1 MSLRDLQT
9 NLKSLRYG
17 NDLQGGGDSGLP
29 YITTDVDTQLT
40 NIASIDLRGP
50 VKDLLKSAGID
61 IPSIANITTNNILNK
76 DSGFIRGGTVGA
88 AKTGLIDVIRI
99 GKFLVN
105 NPLWIAKQ
113 VGLQLSNPK
122 LESPRGTLA
131 LVTLGNTL
139 SATTGGI
146 IQPSRIYNLGINTL
160 AQVPSNAVGVHFY
173 RHGLGPVMDDQSK
186 YEAIVR
192 NNNESTL
199 FGFGKSNNRLLRLKD
214 KLNIDEGAKPL
225 IRGGIASGILN
236 ILSQVPALS
245 GIKKILSNNKPIDEY
260 LTGPGSFY
268 GIGSTLIRRFEV
280 TTNPE
285 VVEEFKSIAKAT
297 SLVNTRVSV
306 DRGIPRI
313 GGFYGVT
320 NYLRFQ
326 DTLEDKD
333 NTALSNN
340 GTNVFD
346 DSTNNAISAISI
358 ITNSNI
364 PSLKPYANI
373 ANKIKTKIEQSIPFS
388 DSTVYTAQT
397 PANSPFSKARKTFKT
412 IDFENTNI
420 LDRDPYKKT
429 RYYGDRKVSED
440 GSQAK
445 YNNTEVFDRYDSDI
459 LTVAFRGV
467 DLFSQNEERWLFSA
481 YMTGFRDSF
490 DATWNDINY
499 IGRSET
505 FYVYSKFKRSVSFN
519 LRIPCFNRTQ
529 LFEKHR
535 ALGQLASTTAGRYSG
550 ETNALGGVLLR
561 LNVGSYLVG
570 EYATLN
576 SLNYTVPDD
585 TTWDITPEAR
595 LAMYIEASFSFNIVH
610 QKLPQYL
617 PSKDN
622 PTAGFFGYLQDSVP
636 GDARF
641 LQIPN
646 RKKDEQQGINNTFV
660 TDIVSPTTSE
670 NKGTPFND
678 IQKVIKYEY
687 PKIPKNK

>member
-29 YITTDVDTQLT
+29 YITTDVDTQRT

-76 DSGFIRGGTVGA
+76 DSGFIRGGTAGA
-88 AKTGLIDVIRI
+88 AKTGLIDAIRI
-99 GKFLVN
+99 GKFLTN

-192 NNNESTL
+192 NNNESAL
-199 FGFGKSNNRLLRLKD
+199 FGFGESNNRLLRLKD

-225 IRGGIASGILN
+225 VRGGIASGILN

-245 GIKKILSNNKPIDEY
+245 GIKKILSNNTPIDEY

-285 VVEEFKSIAKAT
+285 VVEEFKLISSAA
-297 SLVNTRVSV
+297 SLLNTRVSTTS
-306 DRGIPRI
+306 PRI
-313 GGFYGVT
+313 GEFYGVT
-320 NYLRFQ
+320 KYLRFQ
-326 DTLEDKD
+326 DTLSD
-333 NTALSNN
+333 NNLTALSDN
-340 GTNVFD
+340 GVKVFG
-346 DSTNNAISAISI
+346 NQN
-358 ITNSNI
+358 
-364 PSLKPYANI
+364 PSLNTYRNI

-388 DSTVYTAQT
+388 DSSVYSAQT
-397 PANSPFSKARKTFKT
+397 PANSPFSEARKTFKT
-412 IDFENTNI
+412 ID
-420 LDRDPYKKT
+420 LDTRAAINRTPSKDT

-459 LTVAFRGV
+459 MTVVFRGV
-467 DLFSQNEERWLFSA
+467 DPFSQNEERWLFSA
-481 YMTGFRDSF
+481 YMTGFRDNF

-561 LNVGSYLVG
+561 LNIGSYLVG

-622 PTAGFFGYLQDSVP
+622 PTAGFFGYLPDSVP

-641 LQIPN
+641 LPIPN
-646 RKKDEQQGINNTFV
+646 RTKEQQQDINDTFV
-660 TDIVSPTTSE
+660 TDLVSPTTSE
-670 NKGTPFND
+670 TKGTPYYALD
-678 IQKVIKYEY
+678 KVINYNY
-687 PKIPKNK
+687 PETP

>member
-76 DSGFIRGGTVGA
+76 DSGFIRGGTAGA

-99 GKFLVN
+99 GKFLTN

-131 LVTLGNTL
+131 AVTLGNAL
-139 SATTGGI
+139 SFTTGGI

-192 NNNESTL
+192 NNNESILLSKT
-199 FGFGKSNNRLLRLKD
+199 NNRLLRLKD

-245 GIKKILSNNKPIDEY
+245 GIKKILSNNTPIDDY

-285 VVEEFKSIAKAT
+285 VVEEFKLISEVT
-297 SLVNTRVSV
+297 SLLNTRVSTTS
-306 DRGIPRI
+306 PRI
-313 GGFYGVT
+313 GEFYGVT
-320 NYLRFQ
+320 KYLRYI
-326 DTLEDKD
+326 DTLSD
-333 NTALSNN
+333 NNLTALSNN
-340 GTNVFD
+340 GVKVFG
-346 DSTNNAISAISI
+346 NQN
-358 ITNSNI
+358 
-364 PSLKPYANI
+364 PSLNTYRNI
-373 ANKIKTKIEQSIPFS
+373 VSKINTDIEQSIPFS
-388 DSTVYTAQT
+388 DSSVYSAQT
-397 PANSPFSKARKTFKT
+397 PANSPFSAARKTFKT
-412 IDFENTNI
+412 IDLDNI
-420 LDRDPYKKT
+420 SAINRTPSKDT

-440 GSQAK
+440 GSKAT
-445 YNNTEVFDRYDSDI
+445 YNNTNVFDRYDSDI
-459 LTVAFRGV
+459 MTVVFRGV
-467 DLFSQNEERWLFSA
+467 NPFDSQNEERWLFSA
-481 YMTGFRDSF
+481 YMTGFRDNF

-622 PTAGFFGYLQDSVP
+622 PTAGFFGYLQNSVP
-636 GDARF
+636 GDAEF

-646 RKKDEQQGINNTFV
+646 RTKEQQQDIRKTFV

-670 NKGTPFND
+670 TKGTPFSN
-678 IQKVIKYEY
+678 IQKVINYTY
-687 PKIPKNK
+687 PENPK

>member
-76 DSGFIRGGTVGA
+76 DSGFVRGGTVGA

-131 LVTLGNTL
+131 AVTLGNAL
-139 SATTGGI
+139 SFTTGGI

-192 NNNESTL
+192 NNNESILLSKT
-199 FGFGKSNNRLLRLKD
+199 NNRLLRLKD

-245 GIKKILSNNKPIDEY
+245 GIKKILSNNTPIDDY

-285 VVEEFKSIAKAT
+285 VVEEFKLISEVT
-297 SLVNTRVSV
+297 SLLNTRVSTTS
-306 DRGIPRI
+306 PRI
-313 GGFYGVT
+313 GEFYGVT
-320 NYLRFQ
+320 KYLRYI
-326 DTLEDKD
+326 DTLSD
-333 NTALSNN
+333 NNLTALSNN
-340 GTNVFD
+340 GVKVFG
-346 DSTNNAISAISI
+346 NQN
-358 ITNSNI
+358 
-364 PSLKPYANI
+364 PSLNTYRNI
-373 ANKIKTKIEQSIPFS
+373 VSKINTDIEQSIPFS
-388 DSTVYTAQT
+388 DSSVYSAQT
-397 PANSPFSKARKTFKT
+397 PANSPFSAARKTFKT
-412 IDFENTNI
+412 IDLDNI
-420 LDRDPYKKT
+420 SAINRTPSKDT

-440 GSQAK
+440 GSKAT
-445 YNNTEVFDRYDSDI
+445 YNNTNVFDRYDSDI
-459 LTVAFRGV
+459 MTVVFRGV
-467 DLFSQNEERWLFSA
+467 NPFDSQNEERWLFSA
-481 YMTGFRDSF
+481 YMTGFRDNF

-622 PTAGFFGYLQDSVP
+622 PTAGFFGYLQNSVP
-636 GDARF
+636 GDAEF

-646 RKKDEQQGINNTFV
+646 RTKEQQQDIRKTFV

-670 NKGTPFND
+670 TKGTPFSN
-678 IQKVIKYEY
+678 IQKVINYTY
-687 PKIPKNK
+687 PENPK

>member
-50 VKDLLKSAGID
+50 VKDLLKSAGVD

-139 SATTGGI
+139 SAATGGI
-146 IQPSRIYNLGINTL
+146 VQPSRIYNLGINTL

-199 FGFGKSNNRLLRLKD
+199 FGFSKSQNRLLRLKD
-214 KLNIDEGAKPL
+214 KLNIESGTTPL
-225 IRGGIASGILN
+225 VRGGIASGILN
-236 ILSQVPALS
+236 VISQIPALS

-285 VVEEFKSIAKAT
+285 IVDEFKIISKAV
-297 SLVNTRVSV
+297 SLTNTRVSTTS
-306 DRGIPRI
+306 PRI
-313 GGFYGVT
+313 GEFYGVT
-320 NYLRFQ
+320 KYLRYQ
-326 DTLEDKD
+326 DTLSD
-333 NTALSNN
+333 NNLTALSRN
-340 GTNVFD
+340 GVKVFG
-346 DSTNNAISAISI
+346 NQN
-358 ITNSNI
+358 
-364 PSLKPYANI
+364 PSLNTYRNI
-373 ANKIKTKIEQSIPFS
+373 VSKIKTKIEQSIPFS

-412 IDFENTNI
+412 INFENTNI

-467 DLFSQNEERWLFSA
+467 DPFSQNEERWLFSA
-481 YMTGFRDSF
+481 YMTGFRDNF

-610 QKLPQYL
+610 QKLPQYI
-617 PSKDN
+617 PSTKSQ
-622 PTAGFFGYLQDSVP
+622 TAGFFGHLQDSVP
-636 GDARF
+636 GDAMF

-660 TDIVSPTTSE
+660 TDLVLPIN
-670 NKGTPFND
+670 NKGTLFNNID
-678 IQKVIKYEY
+678 KVIKYEY
-687 PKIPKNK
+687 PKIPKK

>member
-29 YITTDVDTQLT
+29 YITTDVDTQRT

-50 VKDLLKSAGID
+50 VRDLLKA
-61 IPSIANITTNNILNK
+61 ANININNISVTTSNILNK
-76 DSGFIRGGTVGA
+76 DNGFIRGGTTGA
-88 AKTGLIDVIRI
+88 VNTGLIDAIRI
-99 GKFLVN
+99 GKFLTN

-131 LVTLGNTL
+131 AVTLGNAL
-139 SATTGGI
+139 SFTTGGI

-192 NNNESTL
+192 NNNESILLSKT
-199 FGFGKSNNRLLRLKD
+199 NNRLLRLKD

-245 GIKKILSNNKPIDEY
+245 GIKKILSNNTPIDEY

-285 VVEEFKSIAKAT
+285 VVEEFKLISEVT
-297 SLVNTRVSV
+297 SLLNTRVS
-306 DRGIPRI
+306 ITSPRI
-313 GGFYGVT
+313 TEFYGVT
-320 NYLRFQ
+320 KYLRFQ
-326 DTLEDKD
+326 DTRDD
-333 NTALSNN
+333 NELTTLSNN
-340 GTNVFD
+340 GVKVFG
-346 DSTNNAISAISI
+346 NQN
-358 ITNSNI
+358 
-364 PSLKPYANI
+364 PSLNTYKNI
-373 ANKIKTKIEQSIPFS
+373 VNKINTNITQSIPFS
-388 DSTVYTAQT
+388 DSPVYSAQT
-397 PANSPFSKARKTFKT
+397 PDNSPFSLARKTFKT
-412 IDFENTNI
+412 IDLVNI
-420 LDRDPYKKT
+420 SAINRTPSKDT

-440 GSQAK
+440 GSKAT
-445 YNNTEVFDRYDSDI
+445 YNNTNVFDRYDSDI
-459 LTVAFRGV
+459 MTVVFRGV
-467 DLFSQNEERWLFSA
+467 DPFSQNEERWLFSA
-481 YMTGFRDSF
+481 YMTGFRDNF

-535 ALGQLASTTAGRYSG
+535 ALGQLASTTAGRYSNDQ
-550 ETNALGGVLLR
+550 TSNALGGVLLR

-610 QKLPQYL
+610 QKLPQYI
-617 PSKDN
+617 PSTESQ
-622 PTAGFFGYLQDSVP
+622 TAGFFGYLQNSVP
-636 GDARF
+636 GDAEF
-641 LQIPN
+641 LQIPG
-646 RKKDEQQGINNTFV
+646 RDKAQQQSINDTFV
-660 TDIVSPTTSE
+660 TDIILPTN
-670 NKGTPFND
+670 NKGALFNNID
-678 IQKVIKYEY
+678 KVIDYKYPEN
-687 PKIPKNK
+687 PK

>member
-76 DSGFIRGGTVGA
+76 DSGFVRGGTVGA

-131 LVTLGNTL
+131 AVTLGNAL
-139 SATTGGI
+139 SFTTGGI

-192 NNNESTL
+192 NNNESILLSKT
-199 FGFGKSNNRLLRLKD
+199 NNRLLRLKD

-245 GIKKILSNNKPIDEY
+245 GIKKILSNNTPIDDY

-285 VVEEFKSIAKAT
+285 VVEEFKLISEVT
-297 SLVNTRVSV
+297 SLLNTRVSTTS
-306 DRGIPRI
+306 PRI
-313 GGFYGVT
+313 GEFYGVT
-320 NYLRFQ
+320 KYLRYI
-326 DTLEDKD
+326 DTLSD
-333 NTALSNN
+333 NNLTALSNN
-340 GTNVFD
+340 GVKVFG
-346 DSTNNAISAISI
+346 NQN
-358 ITNSNI
+358 
-364 PSLKPYANI
+364 PSLNTYRNI
-373 ANKIKTKIEQSIPFS
+373 VSKINTDIEQSIPFS
-388 DSTVYTAQT
+388 DSSVYSAQT
-397 PANSPFSKARKTFKT
+397 PANSPFSAARKTFKT
-412 IDFENTNI
+412 IDLDNI
-420 LDRDPYKKT
+420 SAINRTPSKDT

-440 GSQAK
+440 GSKAT
-445 YNNTEVFDRYDSDI
+445 YNNTNVFDRYDSDI
-459 LTVAFRGV
+459 MTVVFRGV
-467 DLFSQNEERWLFSA
+467 NPFDSQNEERWLFSA
-481 YMTGFRDSF
+481 YMTGFRDNF

-622 PTAGFFGYLQDSVP
+622 PTAGFFGYLQNSVP
-636 GDARF
+636 GDAEF

-646 RKKDEQQGINNTFV
+646 RTKEQQQDIRKTFV

-670 NKGTPFND
+670 TKGTPFSN
-678 IQKVIKYEY
+678 IQKVINYTY
-687 PKIPKNK
+687 PEIPK

>member
-1 MSLRDLQT
+1 MSLRDLKT

-29 YITTDVDTQLT
+29 YITTDVDTQRT

-50 VKDLLKSAGID
+50 VRDLLKAAD
-61 IPSIANITTNNILNK
+61 ININNISVTTSNILNK
-76 DSGFIRGGTVGA
+76 DNGFIRGGTTGA
-88 AKTGLIDVIRI
+88 VNTGLIDAIRI
-99 GKFLVN
+99 GKFLTN

-131 LVTLGNTL
+131 AVTLGNAL
-139 SATTGGI
+139 SFTTGGI
-146 IQPSRIYNLGINTL
+146 IQPSRIYNLGVNTL

-199 FGFGKSNNRLLRLKD
+199 FGFSKSQNRLLRLKD
-214 KLNIDEGAKPL
+214 KLNIESGTTPL
-225 IRGGIASGILN
+225 VRGGIASGILN
-236 ILSQVPALS
+236 VISQIPALS

-285 VVEEFKSIAKAT
+285 IVNEFKIISKAV
-297 SLVNTRVSV
+297 SLTNTIVST
-306 DRGIPRI
+306 ISPRI
-313 GGFYGVT
+313 GEFYGVT
-320 NYLRFQ
+320 KYLRFQ

-333 NTALSNN
+333 NTALSRN
-340 GTNVFD
+340 GVKVFG
-346 DSTNNAISAISI
+346 NQN
-358 ITNSNI
+358 
-364 PSLKPYANI
+364 PSLNTYRNI
-373 ANKIKTKIEQSIPFS
+373 VSKINTDITQSIPFS
-388 DSTVYTAQT
+388 DASIYTPQT
-397 PANSPFSKARKTFKT
+397 PDNSPFSAARKIFKT

-467 DLFSQNEERWLFSA
+467 DPFSQNEERWLFSA
-481 YMTGFRDSF
+481 YITGFRDNF

-499 IGRSET
+499 VGRSEK

-576 SLNYTVPDD
+576 SLNYTIPDD

-670 NKGTPFND
+670 TKGTPFND

-687 PKIPKNK
+687 PNR

>member
-76 DSGFIRGGTVGA
+76 DSGFVRGGTVGA

-131 LVTLGNTL
+131 AVTLGNAL
-139 SATTGGI
+139 SFTTGGI

-192 NNNESTL
+192 NNNESILLSKT
-199 FGFGKSNNRLLRLKD
+199 NNRLLRLKD

-245 GIKKILSNNKPIDEY
+245 GIKKILSNNTPIDDY

-285 VVEEFKSIAKAT
+285 VVEEFKLISEVT
-297 SLVNTRVSV
+297 SLLNTRVSTTS
-306 DRGIPRI
+306 PRI
-313 GGFYGVT
+313 GEFYGVT
-320 NYLRFQ
+320 KYLRYI
-326 DTLEDKD
+326 DTLSD
-333 NTALSNN
+333 NNLTALSNN
-340 GTNVFD
+340 GVKVFG
-346 DSTNNAISAISI
+346 NQN
-358 ITNSNI
+358 
-364 PSLKPYANI
+364 PSLNTYRNI
-373 ANKIKTKIEQSIPFS
+373 VSKINTDIEQSIPFS
-388 DSTVYTAQT
+388 DSSVYSAQT
-397 PANSPFSKARKTFKT
+397 PANSPFSAARKTFKT
-412 IDFENTNI
+412 IDLDNI
-420 LDRDPYKKT
+420 SAINRTPSKDT

-440 GSQAK
+440 GSKAT
-445 YNNTEVFDRYDSDI
+445 YNNTNVFDRYDSDI
-459 LTVAFRGV
+459 MTVVFRGV
-467 DLFSQNEERWLFSA
+467 DPFSQNEERWLFSA
-481 YMTGFRDSF
+481 YMTGFRDNF

-622 PTAGFFGYLQDSVP
+622 PTAGFFGYLQNSVP
-636 GDARF
+636 GDAEF

-646 RKKDEQQGINNTFV
+646 RTKEQQQDIRKTFV

-670 NKGTPFND
+670 TKGTPFSN
-678 IQKVIKYEY
+678 IQKVINYTY
-687 PKIPKNK
+687 PENPK

>member
-1 MSLRDLQT
+1 MSLRDLKT

-88 AKTGLIDVIRI
+88 AKTGLIDAMRI
-99 GKFLVN
+99 GKFLTN

-139 SATTGGI
+139 SAATGGI
-146 IQPSRIYNLGINTL
+146 VQPSRIYNLGINTL

-214 KLNIDEGAKPL
+214 KLNIESGTTPL

-245 GIKKILSNNKPIDEY
+245 GIKKILSNNTPIDEY

-268 GIGSTLIRRFEV
+268 GIGSTLIRRFDV

-285 VVEEFKSIAKAT
+285 VVEEFKLISKAA
-297 SLVNTRVSV
+297 SFNNSRVSA
-306 DRGIPRI
+306 DRGFPRI
-313 GGFYGVT
+313 GEFYGVT
-320 NYLRFQ
+320 KYLRLQ
-326 DTLEDKD
+326 DTFEDRN
-333 NTALSNN
+333 NTALSSN
-340 GTNVFD
+340 GVKVFG
-346 DSTNNAISAISI
+346 NQN
-358 ITNSNI
+358 
-364 PSLKPYANI
+364 PSLNTYRNI
-373 ANKIKTKIEQSIPFS
+373 VSKINTNIEQSIPFS
-388 DSTVYTAQT
+388 DSPVYSAQT
-397 PANSPFSKARKTFKT
+397 PANSPFSAARKIFKT
-412 IDFENTNI
+412 IDLDNTNI

-440 GSQAK
+440 GSKAT
-445 YNNTEVFDRYDSDI
+445 YNNTNVFDRYDSDI
-459 LTVAFRGV
+459 MTVVFRGV
-467 DLFSQNEERWLFSA
+467 NPFDSQNEERWLFSA
-481 YMTGFRDSF
+481 YMTGFRDNF

-535 ALGQLASTTAGRYSG
+535 TLGQLASTTAGRYSG
-550 ETNALGGVLLR
+550 ENNALGGVLLR

-576 SLNYTVPDD
+576 SLNYTIPDD

-610 QKLPQYL
+610 QKLPQYI
-617 PSKDN
+617 PSTESQ
-622 PTAGFFGYLQDSVP
+622 TAGFFGYLQNSIP
-636 GDARF
+636 GDAEF
-641 LQIPN
+641 LQIPG
-646 RKKDEQQGINNTFV
+646 RDKAQQQSINNTFI

-670 NKGTPFND
+670 TKGTPFNN
-678 IQKVIKYEY
+678 IQKVINYTY
-687 PKIPKNK
+687 PENPK